1 MRPRGWAS
9 RTGAAAPDVLV
20 LLGEGT
26 RDPPIPRPRQ
36 SRVGRSGVSRQLAP
50 GAPRATTWSAWR
62 GPLARVPRRLRS
74 RGASYLLCSSSSARS
89 QGPPVGAS
97 VLPSTSPR
105 AASLHGRP
113 AGPAP
118 RGACPAPGARRT
130 SRSAQGKWGLGGCEP
145 PGLGGAGRGQGG
157 EGARTQGA
165 RRRVPSGLRAARRAR
180 GAQGASLRGRGR
192 GQRPGQRAVLRP
204 LLAPSSARAALWSP
218 RRCPCRRCRRC
229 PSAPS

>member
-1 MRPRGWAS
+1 M
-9 RTGAAAPDVLV
+9 
-20 LLGEGT
+20 
-26 RDPPIPRPRQ
+26 
-36 SRVGRSGVSRQLAP
+36 GRSGVSRQLAP

-89 QGPPVGAS
+89 QGRPVGAS

-118 RGACPAPGARRT
+118 PGACPAPGARRT
-130 SRSAQGKWGLGGCEP
+130 SRSAQGKWGLGGVRASGAGRGWAGAGRGRGANAGRAASRSLWTP
-145 PGLGGAGRGQGG
+145 RGAQGQGGAGR
-157 EGARTQGA
+157 EPPGAG
-165 RRRVPSGLRAARRAR
+165 PG
-180 GAQGASLRGRGR
+180 
-192 GQRPGQRAVLRP
+192 GQRPGQREVSRP
-204 LLAPSSARAALWSP
+204 LPAPSSARAALWPP
-218 RRCPCRRCRRC
+218 RRY